1 MQQAYRVL
9 RIVSEAQTIRIVLV
23 LAPDE
28 LMLRELC
35 TACAALNT
43 ESSSGIKAVVLD
55 FEPKV
60 DTSGTENAAF
70 SPDTLNQACTAV
82 LAVEAAALAG
92 RWGATTAA
100 GSATWDASQT
110 FLFCRR

>member
-43 ESSSGIKAVVLD
+43 ESSSGIKAVGTSVVPEQVIKRVVLHNND
-55 FEPKV
+55 DQVLNRRARDLSGRSRSRSRIGRV
-60 DTSGTENAAF
+60 DSIRIPRT
-70 SPDTLNQACTAV
+70 
-82 LAVEAAALAG
+82 AAA
-92 RWGATTAA
+92 TA
-100 GSATWDASQT
+100 
-110 FLFCRR
+110 